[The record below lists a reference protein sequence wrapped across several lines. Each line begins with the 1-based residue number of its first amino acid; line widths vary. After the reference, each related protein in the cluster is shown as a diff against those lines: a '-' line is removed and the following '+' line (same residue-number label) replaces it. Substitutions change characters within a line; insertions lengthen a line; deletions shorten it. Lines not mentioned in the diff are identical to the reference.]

1 MAELRIIHGR
11 KSIKYDHFADYEFKY
26 CRAVTSRLMG
36 VTALRVA
43 WRGKDNPRD
52 EFYQIIHLDYSE
64 YGVDEY
70 REFECIHGEA
80 NHRENKREMRAL
92 WNHFVAVMG
101 GEVNNIDAPVM
112 MRLIADALPL
122 AGDDVSREYDSDEN
136 REFREYALLRIGYM
150 MDALHGSGF
159 SEEDCASDYAITA
172 VSPARLGAYETINY
186 FIMRLVDHDYKAA
199 SVLTNMDEAELEKIE
214 LTSPGIQTLMKCN
227 IQRSNKKEHPSI
239 DGISYPFLC
248 RATTQARD
256 GYYHSTFIIWLSGSV
271 LSKDPVV
278 TEIRVGSVLKLSDYE
293 AAMQLATSEYITV
306 FGCKKG
312 FPDSFDITTIGSFK
326 GSEPDL
332 VPNGQLFTAYKPDNS
347 HVNNPEYRLEGDVIG
362 HALLSLSNEI
372 VLMSHSLRDITT
384 IDDAFAYSIYAPFLE
399 IKGRYRIDSSVFQT
413 LCIAPGASFDDLV
426 EPGDGQ

>member
-70 REFECIHGEA
+70 REFECIQGEA

-159 SEEDCASDYAITA
+159 SEEDCASDYAITT